1 LEPAIDPATP
11 WPRIPVV
18 WAPPSRKVK
27 RDAPPSSFRVGRP
40 VTWAESGRA
49 NRPRAWLRVR
59 PRVGAPCVHGES
71 LRFRQANRSISAW
84 RWRAGLESLRLPARW
99 RGLLPAR
106 NKSQGKR
113 CGRFTALCLCATEDF
128 GRALVL
134 VTGASRLTL
143 FLSLKF
149 DC

>member
-49 NRPRAWLRVR
+49 NRPRAARVVAGAATRRCSAR
-59 PRVGAPCVHGES
+59 PRGIAAVSASEPKHFGLALACRARVAQVTSPLAWPPACPKQEP
-71 LRFRQANRSISAW
+71 RKTMRSFHCFV
-84 RWRAGLESLRLPARW
+84 LV
-99 RGLLPAR
+99 R
-106 NKSQGKR
+106 N
-113 CGRFTALCLCATEDF
+113 GRFWSRTCAGDWCLSADPVPFVEI
-128 GRALVL
+128 
-134 VTGASRLTL
+134 
-143 FLSLKF
+143 
-149 DC
+149 